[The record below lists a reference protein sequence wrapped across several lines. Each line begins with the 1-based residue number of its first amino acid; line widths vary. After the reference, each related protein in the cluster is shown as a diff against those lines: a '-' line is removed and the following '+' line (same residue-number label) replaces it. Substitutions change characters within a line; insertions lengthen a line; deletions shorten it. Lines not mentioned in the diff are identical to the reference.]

1 VNALRIEI
9 LADGPP
15 TPLRS
20 CGRTVA
26 ENCHRASRAPAR
38 LVGLLGTPDLG
49 DDEALWLTR
58 CASVH
63 TWFLRAPIGV
73 AFLDRGGGVLRVV
86 DPLRRWRLASCRGA
100 EVVVECRAGVLTR
113 AGVAPGDLLSLAAA
127 GGPPDLR

>member
-1 VNALRIEI
+1 MRALRIEI

-15 TPLRS
+15 TALRA
-20 CGRTVA
+20 GRRTVA
-26 ENCHRASRAPAR
+26 ESCHRASSAPAR

-73 AFLDRGGGVLRVV
+73 AFLDRAGGVMRVV
-86 DPLRRWRLASCRGA
+86 DPLRRWRLAACRGA
-100 EVVVECRAGVLTR
+100 EAVVECRAGVLTR
-113 AGVAPGDLLSLAAA
+113 AGVVPGDVLALVA
-127 GGPPDLR
+127 GRRPDVW